1 MIEDGTVRESASGLA
16 PDADIVSAWKDDFEQ
31 KKQSGTLLGANLILT
46 LPSGKKVKA
55 IRIPLLVMMQ
65 SGSVPDRLTHVINGF
80 IQTIEKG
87 QTDEAKV
94 AAGFEAMFAE
104 DAIKAAQE
112 WTEMMNFVFVNA
124 VISPKFV
131 LTEEEANPDAGV
143 FWITQVNFYDKLWL
157 FQWAQGVD
165 QSVHEF
171 LQQQADALGTASD
184 GKSVRV
190 TPEQLLANG
199 ESGHFMVSMA
209 DRPSDVDVGNVRSG
223 EDRRHPASAAQK
235 EQPADPDRTEI
246 HGAANTGPVDR
257 PDHVV
262 SASSGK
268 HKRTSA

>member
-143 FWITQVNFYDKLWL
+143 FW
-157 FQWAQGVD
+157 
-165 QSVHEF
+165 
-171 LQQQADALGTASD
+171 
-184 GKSVRV
+184 V

-209 DRPSDVDVGNVRSG
+209 DRPSDVDVGNVRAG

-246 HGAANTGPVDR
+246 HVAANTGPVDR

-262 SASSGK
+262 SASSGE
-268 HKRTSA
+268 HERTSA

>member
-1 MIEDGTVRESASGLA
+1 MIEDVTVRESASGLS

-31 KKQSGTLLGANLILT
+31 KKKSGTLLGANLILT

-104 DAIKAAQE
+104 DAVKAAQE

-131 LTEEEANPDAGV
+131 LTEEEANTDAGI
-143 FWITQVNFYDKLWL
+143 FWVTQVNFYDKLWF

-171 LQQQADALGTASD
+171 LQQQADALGTSSD
-184 GKSVRV
+184 GENVRV
-190 TPEQLLANG
+190 TTEQLLANG
-199 ESGHFMVSMA
+199 ESGHFMVSVA
-209 DRPSDVDVGNVRSG
+209 DRPGDVDVGDVRPG
-223 EDRRHPASAAQK
+223 EDRRHPASASEEDQSTDA
-235 EQPADPDRTEI
+235 DRTEV
-246 HGAANTGPVDR
+246 HAAANTGPVDR

-262 SASSGK
+262 SASSDE
-268 HKRTSA
+268 HKRAHA